1 MTAVATSG
9 GTQSSSSFSS
19 LSDFRARAAERGK
32 APMAPSDDT
41 RSASRTAS
49 SDVQLSEGA
58 SALANHDL
66 ARRLCQATVLPTDRE
81 LLRGRSVFDM
91 ISSFYLI
98 KIQVSSSS
106 FSFLFIVIFVVSSF

>member
-81 LLRGRSVFDM
+81 LLRGQPVSDM
-91 ISSFYLI
+91 LSSFYPTM
-98 KIQVSSSS
+98 IQVSSSS
-106 FSFLFIVIFVVSSF
+106 FYFPFIVIFIISFF